1 MSDNERAVGDAKNDT
16 DIAANRR
23 YEKSSGLLSAA
34 ATLTPGGV
42 HSNVRLTERPF
53 PLFFASAD
61 GAHLTDSDGNVYID
75 YVLGMGPMLL
85 GHRPQ
90 RVIDAVAAQL
100 GRGILYAGQ
109 HELEIAAA
117 ERLMDLIP
125 CAELLRFNV
134 TGTEAVQAALRL
146 ARAATGRQKIVKFQ
160 GHYDGWA
167 DSVLVNVSRRGE
179 GLEAGRLATVSET
192 LGAADTVLGD
202 ILVAEWND
210 VTAIEA
216 LFNAYGDQ
224 VAAVVMEPVM
234 ANNGV
239 IVPSDD
245 YLRRVRE
252 LCTNHGIVLIFDE
265 VITGFRIAAGGAQ
278 QRFGVV
284 PDLATFGKAIASGF
298 PVACVA
304 GRRELFDRIED
315 EQITHA
321 GTFNSN
327 PIGMAAAV
335 ATLDVLGD
343 PHADVYAALERQGT
357 RLMSGLSQVASAH
370 ATELLIQG
378 LPMLFSVAFTR
389 VPAINSHAEA
399 VAADREA
406 LRRFLPYLL
415 EEGVRIASK
424 GTWFLSHAHTDDDID
439 QTVARFDRALTAFE
453 SS

>member
-1 MSDNERAVGDAKNDT
+1 MLDNARTVDGNNNDT
-16 DIAANRR
+16 DTAATRPFLQ
-23 YEKSSGLLSAA
+23 SSALLSTAA
-34 ATLTPGGV
+34 RLTPGGV

-61 GAHLTDSDGNVYID
+61 GAHLRDADGNVYID

-90 RVIDAVAAQL
+90 PVIDAVVAQL

-117 ERLMDLIP
+117 QRLADLIP
-125 CAELLRFNV
+125 CAEMLRFNV
-134 TGTEAVQAALRL
+134 TGTEAVQSAIRL

-167 DSVLVNVSRRGE
+167 DSVLVNVARRGD
-179 GLEAGRLATVSET
+179 GLAGGRLATVSET
-192 LGAADTVLGD
+192 LGAEHAVLTD
-202 ILVAEWND
+202 VLVAEWND
-210 VTAIEA
+210 VAAIEA
-216 LFNAYGDQ
+216 LFGTQGDE

-234 ANNGV
+234 ANSGV
-239 IVPSDD
+239 ILPADG
-245 YLRRVRE
+245 YLSRVRE
-252 LCTNHGIVLIFDE
+252 LCTHHGVVLIFDE
-265 VITGFRIAAGGAQ
+265 VITGFRIAPGGAQ
-278 QRFGVV
+278 QRFDVI

-327 PIGMAAAV
+327 PVGMAATV
-335 ATLDVLGD
+335 ATLDRLSN
-343 PHADVYAALERQGT
+343 PEADVYAALERQGT
-357 RLMSGLSQVASAH
+357 RLMSGLTQVASDH
-370 ATELLIQG
+370 PTNVLLQG
-378 LPMLFSVAFTR
+378 LPTLFSVAFTER
-389 VPAINSHAEA
+389 PVIRDHAEA
-399 VAADREA
+399 AEADRTA

-415 EEGVRIASK
+415 QQGVRIAAK
-424 GTWFLSHAHTDDDID
+424 GTWFLSYAHNDADID
-439 QTVARFDRALTAFE
+439 QTVTRFDRALTAFE
-453 SS
+453 AS